1 MRVDRCGG
9 VHRLPSWHPESLS
22 STRGRREER
31 DETALIKE
39 MYAGHEKAVLM
50 LGDVLEKGK
59 CETENIVGEA
69 MILPVL
75 KKAVGKAVSLNQD
88 DHGAGN
94 LVD

>member
-1 MRVDRCGG
+1 MRWCAPTPFVASGE
-9 VHRLPSWHPESLS
+9 PELHAR
-22 STRGRREER
+22 TPGER

-50 LGDVLEKGK
+50 LGNVLEKGK

-75 KKAVGKAVSLNQD
+75 KKVGGKAVSLNQD